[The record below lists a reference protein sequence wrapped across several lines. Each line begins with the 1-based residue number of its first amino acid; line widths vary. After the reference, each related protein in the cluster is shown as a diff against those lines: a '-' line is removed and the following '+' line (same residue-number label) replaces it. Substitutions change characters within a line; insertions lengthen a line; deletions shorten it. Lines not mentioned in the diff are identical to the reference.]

1 MKKLY
6 TIAIAAFLVFSLAV
20 SASAAPRLQTYITGS
35 RYEFW
40 GNGLDQFSCV
50 TNSQQFNLSIVGSWG
65 PDADIISGGGGANM
79 LEGVNSTL
87 PTYDY
92 LDTYLSI
99 SVPKNQSGSV
109 FINGQ
114 QITVFEKHFDAV
126 PEGRHSARY
135 HPWTNSKTSSFN
147 FQDVGRMTNEGVADW
162 HYGYNGLTAR
172 VQGFEMNFD
181 VVVEGFDWVNF
192 GAVGVNSKGQRRF
205 TRRTN
210 MSHYDSNYFTT
221 PEPGTLSLLGLGL
234 LGIAPFIKRKK

>member
-6 TIAIAAFLVFSLAV
+6 TIAIAVFLVFSLTV
-20 SASAAPRLQTYITGS
+20 SASAVPRLQTYITGS

-40 GNGLDQFSCV
+40 GSDLDQFSCV

-65 PDADIISGGGGANM
+65 PDADMFSGGGGANM
-79 LEGVNSTL
+79 LEGVNSFM

-114 QITVFEKHFDAV
+114 EITVFEKHFDAV
-126 PEGRHSARY
+126 PKGTHSAWYR
-135 HPWTNSKTSSFN
+135 PLTIPSETSSFN
-147 FQDVGRMTNEGVADW
+147 FQDVGRMTNDGVADW
-162 HYGYNGLTAR
+162 HYGYNGLTTR

-181 VVVEGFDWVNF
+181 IVVEGFDWVNF
-192 GAVGVNSKGQRRF
+192 GAVGVNSKGQRF
-205 TRRTN
+205 TN